1 MQQVLADTVK
11 LIVIDSRLAFM
22 QGRYEE
28 SLRLAKQA
36 LDMDKNADFDS
47 VVNPSSVKKIKSD
60 YNSGRTGMLDDGSRI
75 TVRKKSSDGRPT
87 LELRKKW
94 KGNRN

>member
-1 MQQVLADTVK
+1 MQQVLADKVK
-11 LIVIDSRLAFM
+11 LIVTDSRLAFM

-28 SLRLAKQA
+28 LLRLAKQA
-36 LDMDKNADFDS
+36 LDMVKNADFDS

-75 TVRKKSSDGRPT
+75 TVRKKVQMDDQH
-87 LELRKKW
+87 
-94 KGNRN
+94 

>member
-1 MQQVLADTVK
+1 MQQVLADKVK
-11 LIVIDSRLAFM
+11 LIVTDSRLTFM

-60 YNSGRTGMLDDGSRI
+60 YNSGRTSMLDDGSRI
-75 TVRKKSSDGRPT
+75 TVRKKVQTDDQH
-87 LELRKKW
+87 
-94 KGNRN
+94 

>member
-1 MQQVLADTVK
+1 METQFIDAFIT
-11 LIVIDSRLAFM
+11 DSRLAFM

-36 LDMDKNADFDS
+36 LDMVKNADFDS

-60 YNSGRTGMLDDGSRI
+60 YNSGRTGMLDDGGRI
-75 TVRKKSSDGRPT
+75 TVRKKV
-87 LELRKKW
+87 
-94 KGNRN
+94 

>member
-1 MQQVLADTVK
+1 MIHNADN
-11 LIVIDSRLAFM
+11 LDVIITDSRLAFM
-22 QGRYEE
+22 QGGYEE

-36 LDMDKNADFDS
+36 LDMVKNADFDS

-75 TVRKKSSDGRPT
+75 MVRKKVQTDDQH
-87 LELRKKW
+87 
-94 KGNRN
+94 

>member
-1 MQQVLADTVK
+1 MQQVLSDTVK
-11 LIVIDSRLAFM
+11 LIVTDSRLAFM

-60 YNSGRTGMLDDGSRI
+60 YNSGRTSMLDDGSRI
-75 TVRKKSSDGRPT
+75 TVRKKVQTDDQH
-87 LELRKKW
+87 
-94 KGNRN
+94 

>member
-1 MQQVLADTVK
+1 MQQVLADKVK
-11 LIVIDSRLAFM
+11 LIVADSRLAFM

-28 SLRLAKQA
+28 SLRLAEQV
-36 LDMDKNADFDS
+36 LDMVKNADFDS

-75 TVRKKSSDGRPT
+75 TVRKKVQTDDQH
-87 LELRKKW
+87 
-94 KGNRN
+94 

>member
-1 MQQVLADTVK
+1 MIHNADN
-11 LIVIDSRLAFM
+11 LDVIITDSRLTFM
-22 QGRYEE
+22 QGRNEE

-60 YNSGRTGMLDDGSRI
+60 HNSGRTGMLDDGSRI
-75 TVRKKSSDGRPT
+75 TVRKKVQTDDQH
-87 LELRKKW
+87 
-94 KGNRN
+94 